1 MKPTFEPLVSSPNH
15 SFLVRQ
21 FEERY
26 FSAPYHFHPECELT
40 WILKGSGKRYVGT
53 HMQDYYSGDL
63 VLLGS
68 NLPHCWKTEPAESR
82 DHSVSIVVQFHP
94 DFMGKDFFLKP
105 EMQYI
110 RTLLANSRSGLQFTG
125 DMRTVQKKMKSML
138 QEKHP
143 FRKWALLMDIL
154 NELSSVTAYT
164 VLSGE
169 TPVPELSAAEKAR
182 MNACMAYIVENFRNR
197 ISLGEVAAL
206 VNMTPHAFCRY
217 FKRLNRKTFM
227 EAVTDY
233 RIDYAVR
240 QLIHTSDSV
249 ASIAMNSGF
258 NDISN
263 FHKTFKS
270 RMKLSPLSYRNTYI
284 QKLM

>member
-1 MKPTFEPLVSSPNH
+1 
-15 SFLVRQ
+15 
-21 FEERY
+21 
-26 FSAPYHFHPECELT
+26 
-40 WILKGSGKRYVGT
+40 
-53 HMQDYYSGDL
+53 
-63 VLLGS
+63 
-68 NLPHCWKTEPAESR
+68 
-82 DHSVSIVVQFHP
+82 
-94 DFMGKDFFLKP
+94 
-105 EMQYI
+105 
-110 RTLLANSRSGLQFTG
+110 
-125 DMRTVQKKMKSML
+125 
-138 QEKHP
+138 
-143 FRKWALLMDIL
+143 
-154 NELSSVTAYT
+154 
-164 VLSGE
+164 
-169 TPVPELSAAEKAR
+169 
-182 MNACMAYIVENFRNR
+182 
-197 ISLGEVAAL
+197 
-206 VNMTPHAFCRY
+206 MTPHAFCRY